1 MLYLNTTPHGS
12 LKKSIHTA
20 PDPRPLSSLILYS
33 LFLFIN
39 SLDSPLPPFRPPP
52 SLRPSLTP
60 PSPPDIRLALK
71 TDIHYELPGNYMRG
85 AGDTYFSGK
94 MLSKLARIIIIA
106 KEVGGVDRM
115 DFNMA
120 LNRSV
125 NNWCHSSRVVI
136 LVSK

>member
-1 MLYLNTTPHGS
+1 
-12 LKKSIHTA
+12 
-20 PDPRPLSSLILYS
+20 
-33 LFLFIN
+33 
-39 SLDSPLPPFRPPP
+39 
-52 SLRPSLTP
+52 
-60 PSPPDIRLALK
+60 LK

-120 LNRSV
+120 LNRLA
-125 NNWCHSSRVVI
+125 NTWCLSFREVLLISE
-136 LVSK
+136 

>member
-1 MLYLNTTPHGS
+1 MTRSLPHFF
-12 LKKSIHTA
+12 L
-20 PDPRPLSSLILYS
+20 L
-33 LFLFIN
+33 LFTL
-39 SLDSPLPPFRPPP
+39 
-52 SLRPSLTP
+52 SLTP
-60 PSPPDIRLALK
+60 PSLPDIRLALK